1 MGKADPMIVE
11 SKCSSAPIQ
20 TLLQESVL
28 PRHSINPYIQ
38 VYCAPIPGLV
48 GGASMP
54 IHHPSCTA
62 EDSSVPLEGV
72 ISKNLASIFSASVLE
87 LRRPSLSRTYRDVG
101 TRRTA
106 RTSQHDKCK
115 PVQSQ
120 VEQRG
125 HRSRPSTGKPILHR
139 NP

>member
-1 MGKADPMIVE
+1 MIVE

-28 PRHSINPYIQ
+28 PRHSINPYTQ

-62 EDSSVPLEGV
+62 EDSSVPLE
-72 ISKNLASIFSASVLE
+72 E

-106 RTSQHDKCK
+106 RTPQHDKCK